1 MSRRY
6 ALPLSVVLSALCLNG
21 VAYADCG
28 APEILVEPAIAAA
41 GSTVVVTGRALRE
54 PGICRDAGC
63 GLRPSAGPAKDV
75 RLVLA
80 VEGGNSVRL
89 GSLPDDDTYERI
101 RQVQLPNDLP
111 PGEASLQA
119 VRGDGVVLATTPLRV
134 VADSS

>member
-28 APEILVEPAIAAA
+28 APELLVEPASAAA

-54 PGICRDAGC
+54 PGLCRDAGC

-89 GSLPDDDTYERI
+89 GPLPDKGTYERT
-101 RQVQLPNDLP
+101 RQVQLPNDLH
-111 PGEASLQA
+111 PGDASLQA
-119 VRGDGVVLATTPLRV
+119 VRGDGVVLASVSLRV
-134 VADSS
+134 LANSR